1 MTFDQ
6 SEAGA
11 LGVGD
16 GSRDRSPACEG
27 NITNAC
33 FQVSVEPGEMA
44 VFLTITPAR
53 GGDDVELQEIREAL
67 AQAGVVHGLNAAALE
82 NAVQAGRCD
91 RLCIAQGT
99 PATAGSPTRFESL
112 LDALREKTRAA
123 VDDATVDYRELG
135 NLLLVAPGDA
145 LMRRVPATPGR
156 DGLTVTGRVL
166 PAPAQVQIPYA
177 GDLTGVAP
185 DTDDPDLLR
194 AAIAG
199 TPALRPHG
207 VIVNPVVEVQA
218 VDLQSGNIHFDGALR
233 VHGDIKAGMTVQVK
247 GDAVVMGTV
256 EAATMRVGGN
266 LVVHGGIVGGSS
278 ARTPSAAGERLAR
291 IECEGSVQA
300 LFINHASVSAGGE
313 LRVEREIFNSDVAA
327 GNAVTVGAA
336 SGGSIVGGRT
346 RALRCVQAA
355 TLGSMAGTPTE
366 IQVGLNPN
374 ADSQRQIL
382 ERERRRLEEDRDKLE
397 QLIVFLQRNP
407 AKAEG
412 GLGERVSLTHAKTLG
427 ELALVGEKE
436 QALADEL
443 RLLEGA
449 TIEARQQ
456 FWDGVQLRIGKRTHT
471 LLEDFPAGRAL
482 LRDDEVVI
490 E

>member
-1 MTFDQ
+1 
-6 SEAGA
+6 
-11 LGVGD
+11 
-16 GSRDRSPACEG
+16 
-27 NITNAC
+27 
-33 FQVSVEPGEMA
+33 MA
-44 VFLTITPAR
+44 VFLTITPAQV
-53 GGDDVELQEIREAL
+53 GDDVDLQEIHEAL
-67 AQAGVVHGLNAAALE
+67 EQAGVVHGVDAAVLE
-82 NAVQAGRCD
+82 QAVRAGRCD
-91 RLCIAQGT
+91 QLCIAQGA

-112 LDALREKTRAA
+112 LDDLREKTRSAA
-123 VDDATVDYRELG
+123 DDATVDYRELG

-156 DGLTVTGRVL
+156 DGLTVTGKVL
-166 PAPAQVQIPYA
+166 PAPAHVQIPYA

-185 DTDDPDLLR
+185 DANDPDLLR

-207 VIVNPVVEVQA
+207 VIVDPVVEVQA

-266 LVVHGGIVGGSS
+266 LIVHGGIVGGSP
-278 ARTPSAAGERLAR
+278 ARMPSTASEHLAR
-291 IECEGSVQA
+291 IDCEGSVQA
-300 LFINHASVSAGGE
+300 LFINHASVSAGGD
-313 LRVEREIFNSDVAA
+313 LRVEREIFSSDVAA
-327 GNAVTVGAA
+327 GNAVTVGTA

-355 TLGSMAGTPTE
+355 TLGSMTGTPTE

-374 ADSQRQIL
+374 ADSQRQTL

-397 QLIVFLQRNP
+397 QLIIFLQRNP

-427 ELALVGEKE
+427 ELALIGEKE

-449 TIEARQQ
+449 TIEARRQ
-456 FWDGVQLRIGKRTHT
+456 FWDGVQLRIGKRART
-471 LLEDFPAGRAL
+471 LLEDLPAGRAL
-482 LRDDEVVI
+482 LRDDEVMI